1 MSRPGNEVADP
12 VQTMQVPAEES
23 SRKRQDGAVAK
34 ASKAKITATKADAE
48 SSESAS
54 FGAPMKIRRAS
65 GPALSGMVR
74 RTAEVELHKILAQFK
89 YRAVPVLVALVPLV
103 MLWLN
108 GNTGSLIRF
117 SPENLPYTLLS
128 LAASVILPLVAC
140 MLAADLFAGERE
152 RGELKIPLTRPV
164 SRPALA
170 IGKISAMLI
179 YQAGLLAILLILSL
193 AAALLSGASLGDLN
207 LLSILG
213 AYVVTLLPIAAI
225 STVAALASTLARSA
239 TSGFLLGILLLVAW
253 NGLGLA
259 FPAISPMLLTEYA
272 ALYKSII
279 GSEVAFGQLAMGAGI
294 LIGSAT
300 VLTTAQILLFDRKE
314 I

>member
-1 MSRPGNEVADP
+1 MSRPGNEAVKANAATSLGASAMKKATTGAEP
-12 VQTMQVPAEES
+12 SANASAPA
-23 SRKRQDGAVAK
+23 G
-34 ASKAKITATKADAE
+34 T
-48 SSESAS
+48 
-54 FGAPMKIRRAS
+54 RRGN
-65 GPALSGMVR
+65 GPTLSGMIR

-89 YRAVPVLVALVPLV
+89 YRAVPVLVAIVPLV
-103 MLWLN
+103 MLLLN
-108 GNTGSLIRF
+108 GNSGSLIRF

-170 IGKISAMLI
+170 VGKVSAMLL

-193 AAALLSGASLGDLN
+193 TAALLSGASLGDLN
-207 LLSILG
+207 LLTILG
-213 AYVVTLLPIAAI
+213 AYIVTLLPIAAI
-225 STVAALASTLARSA
+225 STAAAFASTLARSA
-239 TSGFLLGILLLVAW
+239 TSGFLLGIILLVAF

-259 FPAISPMLLTEYA
+259 FPTISPMLLTEYA

-279 GSEVAFGQLAMGAGI
+279 GSEIAFGQLAMGTGI

-300 VLTTAQILLFDRKE
+300 ILTTAQILLFDRKE
-314 I
+314 V